1 MNLTSRLQRLEQ
13 RRHPQETM
21 DNQRQLL
28 LLHDPVACALAC
40 DLIAEVSNNPDATER
55 TAAAGLETIDARLEE
70 LAA

>member
-28 LLHDPVACALAC
+28 LLHDPVATALAC
-40 DLIAEVSNNPDATER
+40 DLIGELSNNPDADER
-55 TAAAGLETIDARLEE
+55 IAAAGLAAIEARLDE
-70 LAA
+70 LMA